1 LLNEYPDASR
11 MTNNMGETPLQ
22 LAVETCTPWHGG
34 LELLVESC
42 PKALKFPRKLRM
54 GDHGLCL
61 SVQNPSAL
69 SSVNSYDSDEN
80 DPMMAME
87 GMYPFALGAVLGG
100 VSPNKGRIPLDYT
113 EEQKVEHLQQLK
125 QRGLQAVR
133 IVYGLLRSRPDVLE
147 KYRKDVTRD
156 YLKMLKAMEND

>member
-1 LLNEYPDASR
+1 

-54 GDHGLCL
+54 GDQGLCL
-61 SVQNPSAL
+61 SVLNPSAL
-69 SSVNSYDSDEN
+69 DSVASYDSDEE
-80 DPMMAME
+80 DPMAAME
-87 GMYPFALGAVLGG
+87 GMYPFALSAVLGG
-100 VSPNKGRIPLDYT
+100 VAKNKRRIPFDYT
-113 EEQKVEHLQQLK
+113 EEQKQQHMQHLAQK
-125 QRGLQAVR
+125 DLQAVR
-133 IVYGLLRSRPDVLE
+133 TVFGLLRSRPDVLE

-156 YLKMLKAMEND
+156 YLRMLKQQEDD